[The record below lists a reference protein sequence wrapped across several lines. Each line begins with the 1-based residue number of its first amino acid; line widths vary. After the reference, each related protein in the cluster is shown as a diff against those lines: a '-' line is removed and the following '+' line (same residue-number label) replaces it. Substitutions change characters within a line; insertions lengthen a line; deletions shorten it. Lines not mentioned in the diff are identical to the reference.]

1 MYTLLFDL
9 GQKSQDII
17 FNRKLRSSK
26 PCQGLMSSCFPWE
39 SVAPSAFAIPVGHLC
54 QRAIWGDSGF
64 GVQDM
69 CFWYL
74 FGRPSWWSLGIVL
87 LQPFFQLGIRQRR
100 GKKWST
106 PQFQT
111 SKGVKWASVFVFPTG
126 SFSRLIHLSIVR
138 AIWTI
143 EVAKKRSFFD
153 SLKCISLSHWL
164 VMAINHVCHCWSQ
177 EAWVIYMQR
186 WGTWHMSGQGLTH
199 ICRACAPGFAQAAAA
214 STACEPCDLGHFQE
228 DDGWRLKVE
237 GEGIK
242 ADEEM
247 DLQNCKTSFFY
258 LWEKHN
264 QGCWWLLGS
273 LNLLNSSS

>member
-1 MYTLLFDL
+1 MYTPLFDL

-87 LQPFFQLGIRQRR
+87 LQPFVSWES
-100 GKKWST
+100 GKGEANHEA
-106 PQFQT
+106 PQT
-111 SKGVKWASVFVFPTG
+111 SNGVKWALAFVFPTG
-126 SFSRLIHLSIVR
+126 SSSRLIHLSIVR

-143 EVAKKRSFFD
+143 EVAKTRSFFD

-164 VMAINHVCHCWSQ
+164 VMAIKSC
-177 EAWVIYMQR
+177 
-186 WGTWHMSGQGLTH
+186 MSLLIT
-199 ICRACAPGFAQAAAA
+199 R
-214 STACEPCDLGHFQE
+214 SLGHLYVTIGNVTHVRSGPDTYLPSLCSWLRSSRCCFHSMRAMWS
-228 DDGWRLKVE
+228 GTLPGGRWLKVE
-237 GEGIK
+237 GWGWRNKSWWRIGFAK
-242 ADEEM
+242 
-247 DLQNCKTSFFY
+247 LQNIFFICG
-258 LWEKHN
+258 KN
-264 QGCWWLLGS
+264 IIRVVDGCWEVWI
-273 LNLLNSSS
+273 